1 MRRLCVWT
9 LGAALGPVATGL
21 SGNAVSTTQ
30 TRPAAAVRPAAKQPA
45 ERLLRLG
52 VQASYGGDSDF
63 GIGARVTRKVGG
75 GLTLIGSFDYF
86 FPSDTEGAVGVKK
99 QYWEANGNLV
109 YPLAEPLGLY
119 AGAGLNLA
127 HPSAELSFLDTRTA
141 ASETNLG
148 LNVLAGLKRGYRSS
162 LQLFGEAKYEIKGGE
177 QFVLSVGVLF

>member
-9 LGAALGPVATGL
+9 LGVALLPVPSGLCADAASAP
-21 SGNAVSTTQ
+21 Q
-30 TRPAAAVRPAAKQPA
+30 TRPAATARRTAKQPA
-45 ERLLRLG
+45 ERRLRLG

-63 GIGARVTRKVGG
+63 GIGARVTRKVGAD
-75 GLTLIGSFDYF
+75 LTLIGSFDYF
-86 FPSDTEGAVGVKK
+86 FPSNTEGVVSVKRE
-99 QYWEANGNLV
+99 YWEANGNLV
-109 YPLAEPLGLY
+109 YPLAESLGLY

-127 HPSAELSFLDTRTA
+127 HPSAELSFLDTRTT

-148 LNVLAGLKRGYRSS
+148 LNLLAGVKRGFRSS